1 MTSIEANPSSYPR
14 CEFNKPYD
22 FIDLFPLKSTD
33 YLRSEIDWEGE
44 KHLIWLDY
52 DGDLDDSVLE
62 DLIIIAQ
69 NASPLDIC
77 IVTIKAKTPPESEDD
92 NGLDLRREFV
102 EAFSEFYPTG
112 EKLTENRFPFIL
124 QSILLTNLQKGVI
137 EERSELNGK
146 LSIRKLFSFSYAD
159 GAPMLS
165 LGIIFLNPDDAET
178 TNLLDVAERNHDF
191 ISSDIKEV
199 STIIVPHLT
208 VKEKIVLDEKI
219 RELKS
224 SSDCRTIVNAIK
236 INLEEE
242 EIKGYMRYYR
252 FIPQYYESYL

>member
-1 MTSIEANPSSYPR
+1 
-14 CEFNKPYD
+14 
-22 FIDLFPLKSTD
+22 
-33 YLRSEIDWEGE
+33 
-44 KHLIWLDY
+44 
-52 DGDLDDSVLE
+52 
-62 DLIIIAQ
+62 
-69 NASPLDIC
+69 
-77 IVTIKAKTPPESEDD
+77 
-92 NGLDLRREFV
+92 
-102 EAFSEFYPTG
+102 
-112 EKLTENRFPFIL
+112 
-124 QSILLTNLQKGVI
+124 
-137 EERSELNGK
+137 
-146 LSIRKLFSFSYAD
+146 
-159 GAPMLS
+159 MLS